1 MNALARLFAA
11 LLRWGLGLCAAVL
24 VLAALYVSLGRE
36 LVPLVAEYRLELEDR
51 VTAQLGVPVRIGRL
65 EGRWQGF
72 APVLEA
78 HDVRLGSEE
87 EGLSL
92 ERVRLVPDV
101 GGSLL
106 ARQPRI
112 AHLQFDGLQLNV
124 QQNAEGSWQLQGVPQ
139 RSGPELNV
147 EQLLEQLQIVH
158 RISLLDSR
166 VVLQPLDQAP
176 LLLSYVSL
184 SLRYGNNSQ
193 RLDGRLLLPDGQPV
207 ALRLRTRMQPKTWRE
222 AQSELYLSLP
232 QSDWAAWLP
241 KSLLGDW
248 QLQRLQAGGE
258 LWLEGRGLV
267 LDRGALRLHAPELA
281 GGQAKHEAVTL
292 KDLAFNAFF
301 TQDKQG
307 VRAQID
313 SLALTHGE
321 QRIGDLHLNLNQKDV
336 GEVDERWA
344 LSADRL
350 DLAAW
355 APLVQA
361 LVPMPDAA
369 RDVLVA
375 LAPVGAVNNLLLD
388 YYPQREGAER
398 LQFAANLDRVGIQ
411 AYHGAPAAENVSG
424 SASGNMFQGE
434 LRLNSENFALH
445 LDQLFPKPWRYRH
458 AQARLSWDWN
468 ETGLTLYSP
477 YMRVD
482 GEEGQVAGDM
492 LIRLLRDPEAEDY
505 MDLRVGM
512 RDGDVAYT
520 EKYLPSRA
528 PGMSAELDQW
538 LKTAIRA
545 GHVEEGYFQY
555 QGSLNKGAPLGAR
568 SLSLFF
574 KVKDAELA
582 FQPGWPS
589 LREGVGE
596 VLIED
601 DAVRVRL
608 QSGRLQESTV
618 SNVVAN
624 IPLLHDGKP
633 PRLQLDGEVQGSLS
647 DAIKLLQEAPLGTA
661 EIFDGWQGEGP
672 LAGRLQLDIPLQKGG
687 PPVVVVDFA
696 TEGAR
701 LKLTN
706 PDLQLSNLQGAF
718 RFNSA
723 AGLSAPDVRAEV
735 FGRPV
740 RGKISAEGARGK
752 ALTRFDLRGQV
763 QVETLSQWLGGPQ
776 KLPASGLLPYRLR
789 LTLDGDD
796 SQLRVDSNLRGVA
809 VELPAPFGKTA
820 QQTRDTSW
828 RMTLAGRERRYW
840 AEYGDLASLNLA
852 APPGALAEGRG
863 ELVLGGAPAGL
874 PPGQGLRV
882 RGRLDELD
890 LDAWKQ
896 LGSNHPVRLDADS
909 QRLLR
914 SARLDVGRFRGFG
927 QEVEQLTLGLAR
939 EGQAWALQID
949 SELAA
954 GRVLLAD
961 RADTPIAID
970 LQYVRLPA
978 PDAEAAKVVDA
989 PDPLADFDPGT
1000 LPAMDIRIQRV
1011 QRGDKVLGAWSLKVR
1026 PEAQGVRFDELDL
1039 DLQGLKIGG
1048 SGGWRGTP
1056 GNTQSWYKGRLQGK
1070 DLGDIL
1076 QAWDYAPSVTSE
1088 SFRVD
1093 ADATWPGSP
1102 AWFSLR
1108 RFSGNLDPSLRKGQF
1123 VEVQGSAQ
1131 ALRVFG
1137 LLNFNSIGRR
1147 LRLDFSD
1154 LLGKGLSYD
1163 RVKGNLQATN
1173 GLFVTREP
1181 ITLTGPSS
1189 NLELN
1194 GNLDMRDERIDAKLL
1209 VTLPVTNNLP
1219 LAALIVGA
1227 PAIGGA
1233 LFVADKL
1240 LGDKVARFASV
1251 QYDVKGPLQDPQISF
1266 DKPFEKPQ

>member
-124 QQNAEGSWQLQGVPQ
+124 QQNADGGWQLQGGPQ

-147 EQLLEQLQIVH
+147 EQLLEQLHIVH

-166 VVLQPLDQAP
+166 VVLQPFDQEP
-176 LLLSYVSL
+176 LLLSYVNL
-184 SLRYGNNSQ
+184 SLRYGSNSQ

-267 LDRGALRLHAPELA
+267 LDKGALRLHAPELV

-321 QRIGDLHLNLNQKDV
+321 QRIGELHLNLNQKDV
-336 GEVDERWA
+336 GEADERWA

-458 AQARLSWDWN
+458 AQARLSWDWS

-512 RDGDVAYT
+512 RDGDAAYT

-528 PGMSAELDQW
+528 PGMSAELDHW

-545 GHVEEGYFQY
+545 GLVEEGYFQY

-633 PRLQLDGEVQGSLS
+633 PRLLLDGEVQSSLS
-647 DAIKLLQEAPLGTA
+647 DAIKLLQEAPLGIA
-661 EIFDGWQGEGP
+661 KIFDGWQGEGP
-672 LAGRLQLDIPLQKGG
+672 LAGRLQLDIPLQKGQ
-687 PPVVVVDFA
+687 PPGVVVDFA
-696 TEGAR
+696 TEGAN
-701 LKLTN
+701 LKLAN
-706 PDLQLSNLQGAF
+706 PDLQLSKVQGAF
-718 RFNSA
+718 RFDSA

-735 FGRPV
+735 FGRQV
-740 RGKISAEGARGK
+740 RGNIRAEGARGQ
-752 ALTRFDLRGQV
+752 ARTLFDLRGQV
-763 QVETLSQWLGGPQ
+763 QVDTLSQWLGGPQ
-776 KLPASGLLPYRLR
+776 KLPDRGLLPY
-789 LTLDGDD
+789 
-796 SQLRVDSNLRGVA
+796 
-809 VELPAPFGKTA
+809 
-820 QQTRDTSW
+820 
-828 RMTLAGRERRYW
+828 
-840 AEYGDLASLNLA
+840 
-852 APPGALAEGRG
+852 
-863 ELVLGGAPAGL
+863 
-874 PPGQGLRV
+874 
-882 RGRLDELD
+882 
-890 LDAWKQ
+890 
-896 LGSNHPVRLDADS
+896 
-909 QRLLR
+909 
-914 SARLDVGRFRGFG
+914 
-927 QEVEQLTLGLAR
+927 
-939 EGQAWALQID
+939 
-949 SELAA
+949 
-954 GRVLLAD
+954 
-961 RADTPIAID
+961 
-970 LQYVRLPA
+970 
-978 PDAEAAKVVDA
+978 
-989 PDPLADFDPGT
+989 
-1000 LPAMDIRIQRV
+1000 
-1011 QRGDKVLGAWSLKVR
+1011 
-1026 PEAQGVRFDELDL
+1026 
-1039 DLQGLKIGG
+1039 
-1048 SGGWRGTP
+1048 
-1056 GNTQSWYKGRLQGK
+1056 
-1070 DLGDIL
+1070 
-1076 QAWDYAPSVTSE
+1076 
-1088 SFRVD
+1088 
-1093 ADATWPGSP
+1093 
-1102 AWFSLR
+1102 
-1108 RFSGNLDPSLRKGQF
+1108 
-1123 VEVQGSAQ
+1123 
-1131 ALRVFG
+1131 
-1137 LLNFNSIGRR
+1137 
-1147 LRLDFSD
+1147 
-1154 LLGKGLSYD
+1154 
-1163 RVKGNLQATN
+1163 
-1173 GLFVTREP
+1173 
-1181 ITLTGPSS
+1181 
-1189 NLELN
+1189 
-1194 GNLDMRDERIDAKLL
+1194 
-1209 VTLPVTNNLP
+1209 
-1219 LAALIVGA
+1219 
-1227 PAIGGA
+1227 
-1233 LFVADKL
+1233 
-1240 LGDKVARFASV
+1240 
-1251 QYDVKGPLQDPQISF
+1251 
-1266 DKPFEKPQ
+1266 